1 MAASSQ
7 SSVYKQLSYSEDIKN
22 EILLSGGTI
31 VYMKDNI
38 IIASEVSEAEYIELL
53 NNPHIYKL
61 DVLPAKRYGYNDKTT
76 TEIK

>member
-7 SSVYKQLSYSEDIKN
+7 SSVYKQLSYSEEIKK

-31 VYMKDNI
+31 VYMRDNM
-38 IIASEVSEAEYIELL
+38 IIASEVSEAEYRELL
-53 NNPHIYKL
+53 NNPYIYKL
-61 DVLPAKRYGYNDKTT
+61 DVLPAKRYGYNDKTI